1 MRRLILAGVV
11 ASTGL
16 IALAYASAFSPDGAR
31 WGLWCMIAGVTGN
44 AVGIMALGVYR
55 EDRRQR
61 VVGIALLLVATSVVT
76 ALSLA
81 LLLPDRGVDEPLVL
95 GLPQRAAAVIYLAG
109 VAPLLILPLVY
120 AWTFDQVTLSDDDLR
135 ALRAT
140 RTTPTDDA

>member
-1 MRRLILAGVV
+1 MPRLILAGVV
-11 ASTGL
+11 ASTCL
-16 IALAYASAFSPDGAR
+16 IALAYASAFSAGHTR
-31 WGLWCMIAGVTGN
+31 WGVWCMIAGVTGN

-55 EDRRQR
+55 EGRRQR
-61 VVGIALLLVATSVVT
+61 AVGVALLLVATSVVT
-76 ALSLA
+76 AFSLA